1 VQHHQRNPDDNRNH
15 HVHPHAG
22 EHQPHDGHHR
32 KGRRHRPIVHRGAG
46 HHHRLVPEEVE
57 KEPCDQRH
65 QKHDYRER
73 VPEEAEKENKQHH
86 HEVVDAEVVEVASH
100 AHGGFGDGVGTRER
114 VEREQLFPWSAR
126 GKRGAC
132 GCGGACDEVRASG
145 GG

>member
-1 VQHHQRNPDDNRNH
+1 
-15 HVHPHAG
+15 
-22 EHQPHDGHHR
+22 
-32 KGRRHRPIVHRGAG
+32 
-46 HHHRLVPEEVE
+46 
-57 KEPCDQRH
+57 
-65 QKHDYRER
+65 